1 MKNHFKKECMN
12 EAPTLAIVIP
22 CFNEE
27 EVLPSTLHAL
37 TSYLSQLV
45 EANLISSQ
53 SYLCFVEDGSLD
65 ATWSILSDWCSSN
78 KCISAIKL
86 SKNFGHQNA
95 LLAGLL
101 NVESRC
107 DISISIDADLQQDH
121 TCIVDFISHYKLGA
135 DVVFGVRRDRDSDT
149 FLKRITA
156 QTFYKLLSFL
166 GVSVLPNHA
175 DYRLLSDRALKA
187 LALYKENDL
196 FLRVICKEL
205 GFKSSIVYFNVTA
218 RTAGVSKY
226 TASKMIKMAVNGIT
240 SFSVVPLRL
249 IAIVGLF
256 ISVSAA
262 LMGLY
267 VLIRVLFVGDA
278 IPGWASIVLPIYL
291 IGGVQILFLGI
302 IGEYIGQVFKSVK
315 SRPRFI
321 IEKEL

>member
-1 MKNHFKKECMN
+1 MSHL
-12 EAPTLAIVIP
+12 PRLAIVVP

-27 EVLPSTLHAL
+27 AVLPITLPL
-37 TSYLSQLV
+37 LNEYLINLIDTKIVTEDSYL
-45 EANLISSQ
+45 
-53 SYLCFVEDGSLD
+53 YFVDDGSID
-65 ATWSILSDWCSSN
+65 STWDILSDWSCKHKSISS
-78 KCISAIKL
+78 AKL
-86 SKNFGHQNA
+86 SKNYGHQNA

-101 NVESRC
+101 NVEGRC

-121 TCIVDFISHYKLGA
+121 TCIVDFISQFKLGA

-156 QTFYKLLSFL
+156 QIFYKLLSFL
-166 GVSVLPNHA
+166 GVSILPNHA

-187 LALYKENDL
+187 LALYKENNL

-205 GFKSSIVYFNVTA
+205 GFKSSIVYFNVSA
-218 RTAGVSKY
+218 RAAGVSKY
-226 TASKMIKMAVNGIT
+226 TASKMIKLAVNGIT

-256 ISVSAA
+256 IFVSAA

-267 VLIRVLFVGDA
+267 ILYRALFVGDA

-291 IGGVQILFLGI
+291 IGGVQILFLGV